1 MFPNVVQQ
9 MDGKLKIFIN
19 AIAALQG
26 GGVTYLNQL
35 LSVIGKDKSVIAD
48 VYGFKKR
55 DASLEAYSNL
65 NFIAVDEAVY
75 ASPIKRYKYE
85 KKVLSNI
92 LKNSNYDIAFFP
104 SGTINTKVPTHTKSV
119 TMFRNMLPFSDNDIK
134 KFSNFKVKL
143 RYKILKRMF
152 LKSFKKA
159 DHVIFISNF
168 AQSVIAQ
175 FIPEIKSKSSVIYH
189 GINDD
194 FRVERSSEENDSLLY
209 VAILNEYKHH
219 NEIIQGLKKYKDENG
234 SCPKLRLVGYTSNAN
249 YFNKLQKEIL
259 DIGMVDSVEI
269 VGPIDYKKL
278 PELYKNSEIAIF
290 GSTCENCPNI
300 LLESMAT
307 GIPILCSNVQ
317 PMPEFAEDSVIYF
330 NPESP
335 ESFAAALKKIKS
347 TDLVSLGKKSKEK
360 SKFFSWNKTAEN
372 TLGTFQKLSS

>member
-35 LSVIGKDKSVIAD
+35 LSVIGQDESVHAD

-55 DASLEAYSNL
+55 DTSLEAYSNL
-65 NFIAVDEAVY
+65 NFIAVDKAVY
-75 ASPIKRYKYE
+75 NSPVKRYKYE

-92 LKNSNYDIAFFP
+92 LKNADYDIAFFP
-104 SGTINTKVPTHTKSV
+104 SGTINTKVPEHTKSV
-119 TMFRNMLPFSDNDIK
+119 TMFRNMLPFSDNDIQ

-152 LKSFKKA
+152 LKSFKRA

-175 FIPEIKSKSSVIYH
+175 FIPEIETKSSVIYH

-194 FRVERSSEENDSLLY
+194 FRVERGSEVNHSLLY
-209 VAILNEYKHH
+209 VSILNEYKHQI
-219 NEIIQGLKKYKDENG
+219 EIVQGLKKYKDENG
-234 SCPKLRLVGYTSNAN
+234 TCPKLKLVGYTSKAD

-259 DIGMVDSVEI
+259 DIGMSDSVEI
-269 VGPIDYKKL
+269 VGPVDYKKL

-307 GIPILCSNVQ
+307 GIPILCSDVQ

-347 TDLVSLGKKSKEK
+347 TDLVSLGEKSKKK
-360 SKFFSWNKTAEN
+360 SKFFSWNKTAKS
-372 TLGTFQKLSS
+372 TLGTFQTLSS